1 MADEALLR
9 MVKDA
14 VDHGV
19 SAPHKASAE
28 EAELAADGMR
38 LPASMAKGRE
48 RLTALVVGR
57 EAEWSALPSTKKHHK
72 QRRAIDR
79 RFDGPKN
86 RRTRD
91 FDDYDDYGFW

>member
-19 SAPHKASAE
+19 PSPHTASEE
-28 EAELAADGMR
+28 EAELGAEEGGAHVAAGRAR
-38 LPASMAKGRE
+38 LAALFAGRK
-48 RLTALVVGR
+48 
-57 EAEWSALPSTKKHHK
+57 AEWSCLASTKKKHNM
-72 QRRAIDR
+72 RRAIDR